1 MSRCVIISGG
11 DFCPVA
17 NLRADDFIIAC
28 DKGYEYARLL
38 GLVPNLIIG
47 DFDSYSGELPRGI
60 PTQTLPCEKDDT
72 DTMHAVKYAVDKGFD
87 EIMLSCALGGRLDH
101 LLANIQSCLYAVQRG
116 VGAAM
121 ADKSTDIRFLQKG
134 SLTLPAVKN
143 SSLSLLS
150 ASEKCTGVC
159 ISGVKYPLD
168 RAVLLQSY
176 PLGVSNEWTAD
187 EARVSVE
194 SGILMIVMS
203 KKQI

>member
-28 DKGYEYARLL
+28 DRGYEYARLL
-38 GLVPNLIIG
+38 GVTPDLIIG
-47 DFDSYSGELPRGI
+47 DFDSYPGELPEDI

-87 EIMLSCALGGRLDH
+87 EILLICALGGRLDH
-101 LLANIQSCLYAVQRG
+101 LLANIQSCLYAIRRG
-116 VGAAM
+116 VGAAIT
-121 ADKSTDIRFLQKG
+121 DRTTDIRFLQKG
-134 SLTLPAVKN
+134 SLTLPAVEN

-168 RAVLLQSY
+168 KAELLYSH
-176 PLGVSNEWTAD
+176 PLGVSNEWTGDQAKI
-187 EARVSVE
+187 SVE

-203 KKQI
+203 KK